1 MALSLSELDLSRT
14 SSRVPLAT
22 RTYTSPSFFLPVLPR
37 RWMVRISDDT
47 GS

>member
-1 MALSLSELDLSRT
+1 MALSLSVLDLSRT
-14 SSRVPLAT
+14 SSRVP
-22 RTYTSPSFFLPVLPR
+22 SPSFFLPVLPR